1 METLMLFVNEHPYIS
16 FLILLFIIYMLVKVF
31 SNSGRRRG
39 RGSTYGSYGGYD
51 SYDCDSG
58 DSGDCGGD

>member
-1 METLMLFVNEHPYIS
+1 METLMSFVNDHPYTS
-16 FLILLFIIYMLVKVF
+16 LFILLFLIYTLVRVF

-51 SYDCDSG
+51 SYDSDSG